1 MRGVGPAGSWFIALK
16 DRGRRMVVR
25 IGGRRRVGGR
35 MLMRKDC
42 GWVSIGGTLEGWEGY
57 SEFAGAP
64 EALNDADMVD
74 CHCGEEE
81 LGGVGVAGLW

>member
-1 MRGVGPAGSWFIALK
+1 MRGVGPAGRWFIALK

-42 GWVSIGGTLEGWEGY
+42 GWVS
-57 SEFAGAP
+57 
-64 EALNDADMVD
+64 M
-74 CHCGEEE
+74 GEH
-81 LGGVGVAGLW
+81 